1 MAFSTAFNCLSSS
14 SLRSALDF
22 FSFSRFLSFF
32 TLSLSLSLLPFSECL
47 SALSLDLDEPPS
59 LLDFFSPDSSIP
71 SFSKTFFDFETDIED
86 LRVSLICL
94 GGGAAAAGGEE
105 EGRGGCVSPPV
116 LSLDLLEEGDG
127 DDPDL
132 LLSGPGDLEAAA
144 ATGLTRL
151 GGDRDLSR
159 FPRGRLTRTGDGDL
173 DREEDCRRRKFRW
186 PLTGLFLLGLV
197 LGSDEE
203 EVLKAEFRSGHK
215 LIFFRSI
222 FVKTYWFA
230 RKAS

>member
-47 SALSLDLDEPPS
+47 SALSLDLEEPLS

-71 SFSKTFFDFETDIED
+71 SFSNTFFDFETDIED

-94 GGGAAAAGGEE
+94 GGGAAAAGGDE

-132 LLSGPGDLEAAA
+132 LLSAAGPGDLEAA

-173 DREEDCRRRKFRW
+173 DLDEDCRRRKFRW

-203 EVLKAEFRSGHK
+203 EVLEGPRGPRLAFPPLPPGPGFLEG
-215 LIFFRSI
+215 LPLL
-222 FVKTYWFA
+222 
-230 RKAS
+230 